1 MDIGLLGAFLGGVLT
16 LLSPCSAMLL
26 PAFFS
31 YAFVSP
37 RELLTRTGV
46 FYLGLITTL
55 VPLGVLAGTL
65 GAVVAQHR
73 FTAVTVAAWVVI
85 ALGALMLLNMPIPFL
100 RSGGRTG
107 GPGAGGGGGAGG
119 GTSAAAV
126 YALGT
131 VYGLAGV
138 CAGPLLGAV
147 LTVAAVSGTALT
159 GGIIVLLFAAGMT
172 LPLAVLALLWGRL
185 PAVRKLVRPRQV
197 QIGRWSNTW
206 TGLIGGALT
215 IGVGILLLATAG
227 TTELGG
233 ILGASDQAALEGAVL
248 QAAGGIPDWAV
259 IVVAAAFAGLGW
271 LLVRRRRA
279 RAEKYPA
286 VLPRAVSTAGER
298 GATQTHVDSAAAAP
312 KVE

>member
-31 YAFVSP
+31 YAFAAP

-46 FYLGLITTL
+46 FYLGLITSL

-65 GAVVAQHR
+65 GAFVSQHR
-73 FTAVTVAAWVVI
+73 FTFVTVASVI
-85 ALGALMLLNMPIPFL
+85 VIVLGLLMLVNVPIPFL
-100 RSGGRTG
+100 RSGGG
-107 GPGAGGGGGAGG
+107 SE
-119 GTSAAAV
+119 GTSVTAV

-159 GGIIVLLFAAGMT
+159 GGIIVLVFAAGMA
-172 LPLAVLALLWGRL
+172 LPLLILALLWGRF
-185 PAVRKLVRPRQV
+185 PAIKQLVRPREV
-197 QIGRWSNTW
+197 RIGRWSNTW

-215 IGVGILLLATAG
+215 VAVGVLLLVTAG
-227 TTELGG
+227 TTELSG

-248 QAAGGIPDWAV
+248 DSAGSIPDLLV
-259 IVVAAAFAGLGW
+259 IVAAVALASIGW
-271 LLVRRRRA
+271 FIIRRRRK
-279 RAEKYPA
+279 RAPA
-286 VLPRAVSTAGER
+286 VSGVSLPETVQLHT
-298 GATQTHVDSAAAAP
+298 AAAARADTRFD
-312 KVE
+312 E